1 MCTSA
6 SFNAGDG
13 HYFGR
18 NLDLEV
24 SFGQQVVVMPRAYPL
39 RFRADGDLPEH
50 RAMIGMAFVSEGYPL
65 YFDAVNEDGLGMAG
79 LNFPGDAAYF
89 GRAEGRRNVSP
100 FELIPWVLGSCS
112 SVAEAKDALSE
123 VNLID
128 EAFSERLPLTPL
140 HWMVADKGSAIVVES
155 TSAGLHVYDDPVG
168 VLTNCPPFPYQMTH
182 LADYMGVS
190 AGMPENRLAPAVDLR
205 AYSRGMGGMGLPG
218 DLSSDSRFVRA
229 AFTRM
234 NALPEPDGVTQFFH
248 ILGSVEQPMGC
259 CDLGG
264 GRYEYTVYTSC
275 CDTKKG
281 IYYYRTYRNSRITG
295 IDMRSAD
302 LDSPELAV
310 FPLREDQDI
319 LMESRA

>member
-6 SFNAGDG
+6 SFNAVDG

-24 SFGQQVVVMPRAYPL
+24 SFGQQVVVMPRRYPL
-39 RFRADGDLPEH
+39 RFRADGELSEH
-50 RAMIGMAFVSEGYPL
+50 RAMIGMALVSDGYPL

-79 LNFPGDAAYF
+79 LNFPGEAVY
-89 GRAEGRRNVSP
+89 GRRAEGKRNVSP

-112 SVAEAKDALSE
+112 TVSDARDALSD

-128 EAFSERLPLTPL
+128 EAFSDKLPLTPL
-140 HWMVADKGSAIVVES
+140 HWMVADRSSSIVVES
-155 TSAGLHVYDDPVG
+155 TSDGLHVYDDPVG
-168 VLTNCPPFPYQMTH
+168 VLTNCPRFPYQMTH

-190 AGMPENRLAPAVDLR
+190 AGVPENRLAPSVDLK

-234 NALPEPDGVTQFFH
+234 NALRDGDGMTQLFH
-248 ILGSVEQPMGC
+248 ILGSVAQPKGC

-264 GRYEYTVYTSC
+264 GRYEHTVYTSC
-275 CDTKKG
+275 CDTGKG
-281 IYYYRTYRNSRITG
+281 IYYYTTYGNSRVTG
-295 IDMRSAD
+295 VDMRSVD
-302 LDSPELAV
+302 LDSSELSV
-310 FPLREDQDI
+310 FPLREGQDV
-319 LMESRA
+319 LMEQ